1 MAIITLENYQNMLL
15 DKGGNLSE
23 VRKNQSD
30 MIMNATFMNDVGY
43 KKVYILSKEN
53 GWEYVDAK
61 YGKHASYSI
70 LKDAVDSYLQFRPQV
85 HYPVGTYVFI
95 PDDTSSEIGFYEY
108 QPEDPFKD
116 LNFTVSKLWMIVGR
130 DDSTQFVRY
139 NIIRC
144 NWNFRWVY
152 KLHGEYQ
159 IMHVWGSVRNANS
172 YTSGVWTADYM
183 TQLDQIT
190 SAWMPDTYQLYG
202 DKLSEF
208 DICDSRY
215 IQHDERFMITNNII
229 DPKIYRVT
237 KVQDLVPLGL
247 VKMTLKQTEFDPR
260 VDNRELLLCNY
271 YDRMGEIKPIETE
284 IVDDKQYVSIIYQGI
299 INSNGE
305 LEKGEEISDIVP
317 IDIGKTI
324 YFITEF
330 YDEDF
335 IRENVES
342 EYRIEV
348 VDENNTLSN
357 EDKKYL
363 EKLVKITVLDVNT
376 ISIKVGKSM
385 KVSGT
390 QYKLFI
396 QDKDGHYSSS
406 IVLEVN

>member
-15 DKGGNLSE
+15 NKGSNLSE

-95 PDDTSSEIGFYEY
+95 PDDTSPKIGFYEY

-116 LNFTVSKLWMIVGR
+116 LNFTVNKLWMIVGR
-130 DDSTQFVRY
+130 DDATQFVRY

-260 VDNRELLLCNY
+260 VDNPNLLLCNY

-305 LEKGEEISDIVP
+305 LEKGEEISNIVP

-357 EDKKYL
+357 EDKQYL
-363 EKLVKITVLDVNT
+363 EKLVKITVLDINT
-376 ISIKVGKSM
+376 ISIKVGKSI

-390 QYKLFI
+390 QYKLSI

>member
-15 DKGGNLSE
+15 GKGGNLSE

-95 PDDTSSEIGFYEY
+95 PDDTSPKIGFYEY

-116 LNFTVSKLWMIVGR
+116 LNFTVNKLWMIVGR
-130 DDSTQFVRY
+130 DDATQFVRY

-260 VDNRELLLCNY
+260 VDNPNLLLCNY

-305 LEKGEEISDIVP
+305 LEKGEEISNIVP

-335 IRENVES
+335 IRENIES

-357 EDKKYL
+357 EDKEYL
-363 EKLVKITVLDVNT
+363 EKLVKITVLDINT
-376 ISIKVGKSM
+376 ISIKVGKSI
-385 KVSGT
+385 KVSGI
-390 QYKLFI
+390 QYKLSI

-406 IVLEVN
+406 VVLEVN